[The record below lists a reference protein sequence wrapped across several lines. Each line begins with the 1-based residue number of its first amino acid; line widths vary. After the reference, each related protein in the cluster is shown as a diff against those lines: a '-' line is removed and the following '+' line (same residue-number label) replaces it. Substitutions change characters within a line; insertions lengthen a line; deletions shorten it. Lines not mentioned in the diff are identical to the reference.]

1 MPGIMAD
8 SIHIMIPAA
17 MGDDASPRGQS
28 HQQWTARATI
38 ATEADQEMKLAA
50 SKRRTLGCGLS
61 AGCWIDIA
69 LSPSSAN
76 EKVEQLAANNLTMPQ
91 DAIASLL
98 QRLVRPACALYD
110 REIMPK
116 IIAPIE
122 SKIIRMPMLVGILSH
137 QG

>member
-1 MPGIMAD
+1 M
-8 SIHIMIPAA
+8 H
-17 MGDDASPRGQS
+17 SPVVS
-28 HQQWTARATI
+28 V
-38 ATEADQEMKLAA
+38 
-50 SKRRTLGCGLS
+50 LS
-61 AGCWIDIA
+61 R
-69 LSPSSAN
+69 N
-76 EKVEQLAANNLTMPQ
+76 EKGEQLAANRLTIPQ

-98 QRLVRPACALYD
+98 QRLVRPAFALHD